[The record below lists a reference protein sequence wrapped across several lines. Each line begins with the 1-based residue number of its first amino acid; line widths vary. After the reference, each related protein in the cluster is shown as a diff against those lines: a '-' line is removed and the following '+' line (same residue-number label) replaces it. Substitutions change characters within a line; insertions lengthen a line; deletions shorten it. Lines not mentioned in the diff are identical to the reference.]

1 MRLDYTVFFLLY
13 NVFSTR
19 NILQMGQPMNM
30 RQGPPTGHM
39 WKPENMGGAPN
50 GMRAAA
56 PYQPGM
62 VPPFVPSNKQMTPQ
76 APGGGGFAI
85 APAEDMIWHGT

>member
-1 MRLDYTVFFLLY
+1 
-13 NVFSTR
+13 
-19 NILQMGQPMNM
+19 MGQPMNM

-76 APGGGGFAI
+76 APGGGGGFAI